1 MMSEYNKCRF
11 CKWYDEYD
19 GCEAICRDWDE
30 YEPNTNKLI
39 EKAKAKGISVA
50 DVVALIDLENR

>member
-1 MMSEYNKCRF
+1 MSEYNKCRF

-19 GCEAICRDWDE
+19 GCEAICCDWDE